1 MLAGAPWQS
10 DCREAEPWQSCWPG
24 RCGGADGRECHGEE
38 DCGTVAESHLEDAA
52 GRGAAA
58 KSYREDVAGRGAAAE
73 LLQAGNRRHRGLPA
87 GTLRRRAIGKM
98 LLAGAPQWHRYYWP
112 GAPQRSCWPAAAGR
126 HYDTKKRVTPKP
138 SWTCGSPSCLLTTCY
153 GCLRFAII

>member
-58 KSYREDVAGRGAAAE
+58 KSYREDVAGRGAAAKGGAVARGCAVASGCAVAE
-73 LLQAGNRRHRGLPA
+73 ILLPG
-87 GTLRRRAIGKM
+87 RAIGKKM
-98 LLAGAPQWHRYYWP
+98 LAGDALADLLLAGHLRKRHLLPTSIKQERAILCGYPLLYLHYVKLSDCQ
-112 GAPQRSCWPAAAGR
+112 QRHW
-126 HYDTKKRVTPKP
+126 
-138 SWTCGSPSCLLTTCY
+138 
-153 GCLRFAII
+153 